1 MRRLSRRSSGARG
14 RKRKAGRRHPCGKLV
29 QPGKAETLREVT
41 ATVLDARQRQ
51 YGVTARQAKDERLGS
66 AIGRLAFAGKITSE
80 QRSAA
85 ELYGD
90 LMARNRAVM
99 GLPPIHP
106 HSASGLLLDEGI
118 FGRSITEYDPDYV
131 EKIRKRAA
139 AAILMLRTADHDAV
153 AATGR
158 RPSMLVHAVVC
169 YEVDAA
175 AWGSADLRNL
185 EHGLEALVTL
195 FGINTGSSP
204 PVSSA

>member
-1 MRRLSRRSSGARG
+1 VARG

-29 QPGKAETLREVT
+29 QPGKTETLREVT

-66 AIGRLAFAGKITSE
+66 AIGRLAFAGKITAE
-80 QRSAA
+80 QLAAA

-118 FGRSITEYDPDYV
+118 FGRSTAELDPDYV

-139 AAILMLRTADHDAV
+139 AALLMLRTADHDASGT
-153 AATGR
+153 TGR
-158 RPSMLVHAVVC
+158 RPSVLVHAVVC

-175 AWGSADLRNL
+175 NWGTADLRNL
-185 EHGLEALVTL
+185 EHGLEALITL
-195 FGINTGSSP
+195 FGIDRGRST

>member
-1 MRRLSRRSSGARG
+1 MARG

-29 QPGKAETLREVT
+29 QPGKAETIREVT
-41 ATVLDARQRQ
+41 ATALDARQRQ

-66 AIGRLAFAGKITSE
+66 AIGRLAFAGKITAE
-80 QRSAA
+80 QLAAA

-106 HSASGLLLDEGI
+106 HSATGLLLDEGI
-118 FGRSITEYDPDYV
+118 FGRSLTEYDPDYV

-139 AAILMLRTADHDAV
+139 AAILMLRTADHDAI

-175 AWGSADLRNL
+175 GWGDADLRNL
-185 EHGLEALVTL
+185 AHGLEALVTL
-195 FGINTGSSP
+195 FGINRDSSL

>member
-1 MRRLSRRSSGARG
+1 MARG

-66 AIGRLAFAGKITSE
+66 AIGRLAFAGKITAE
-80 QRSAA
+80 QLAAA
-85 ELYGD
+85 ELFGD

-118 FGRSITEYDPDYV
+118 FGRSTAELDPDYV

-139 AAILMLRTADHDAV
+139 AALLMLQTADHDASGT
-153 AATGR
+153 TGR
-158 RPSMLVHAVVC
+158 RPSVLVHAVVC

-175 AWGSADLRNL
+175 NWGTADLRNL
-185 EHGLEALVTL
+185 EHGLEALITL
-195 FGINTGSSP
+195 FGIDRGRST

>member
-1 MRRLSRRSSGARG
+1 MARG

-29 QPGKAETLREVT
+29 QPGKAETLREVS

-66 AIGRLAFAGKITSE
+66 AIGRLAFAGKIKAE
-80 QRSAA
+80 QLAAA

-118 FGRSITEYDPDYV
+118 FGRSTAELDPDYV

-139 AAILMLRTADHDAV
+139 AAILMLRTADHDASGT
-153 AATGR
+153 TGR

-175 AWGSADLRNL
+175 NWGTADLRNL

-195 FGINTGSSP
+195 FGINRGSST
-204 PVSSA
+204 PVLSA

>member
-1 MRRLSRRSSGARG
+1 MARG

-29 QPGKAETLREVT
+29 QPGKAETMREVT
-41 ATVLDARQRQ
+41 ATVLDARQRH

-66 AIGRLAFAGKITSE
+66 AIGRLAFAGKISAE
-80 QRSAA
+80 QLAAA

-106 HSASGLLLDEGI
+106 HSATGLLLDEGI
-118 FGRSITEYDPDYV
+118 FGRSITEYDADYV

-139 AAILMLRTADHDAV
+139 AAILMLRTSDHDAI
-153 AATGR
+153 AATSR

-175 AWGSADLRNL
+175 GWGDADLRNL
-185 EHGLEALVTL
+185 AHGLEALVTL
-195 FGINTGSSP
+195 FGINRDSSP

>member
-1 MRRLSRRSSGARG
+1 MARG

-66 AIGRLAFAGKITSE
+66 AIGRLAFAGKITAE
-80 QRSAA
+80 QLAAA

-118 FGRSITEYDPDYV
+118 FGRSTAELDPVYV
-131 EKIRKRAA
+131 AKIRKRAA
-139 AAILMLRTADHDAV
+139 AAILMLRTADSDAV
-153 AATGR
+153 ATTGR
-158 RPSMLVHAVVC
+158 RPSVLVHAVVC

-195 FGINTGSSP
+195 FGIS
-204 PVSSA
+204 

>member
-1 MRRLSRRSSGARG
+1 MARG

-29 QPGKAETLREVT
+29 QPGKAETMREVT
-41 ATVLDARQRQ
+41 ATVMDARQRQ

-66 AIGRLAFAGKITSE
+66 AIGRLAFAGKITAE
-80 QRSAA
+80 QLAAA

-90 LMARNRAVM
+90 LMARNRAVI

-106 HSASGLLLDEGI
+106 HSATGLLLDEGI
-118 FGRSITEYDPDYV
+118 FGRSLTEYDPDYV

-139 AAILMLRTADHDAV
+139 AAILMLRTADHDAI

-175 AWGSADLRNL
+175 GWGDGDLRNL
-185 EHGLEALVTL
+185 AHGLEALVTL
-195 FGINTGSSP
+195 FGINRDSSP

>member
-1 MRRLSRRSSGARG
+1 MARG

-29 QPGKAETLREVT
+29 QPGKAETMREVT

-66 AIGRLAFAGKITSE
+66 AIGRLAFAGKITAE
-80 QRSAA
+80 QLAAA

-118 FGRSITEYDPDYV
+118 FGRSLTEYDPDYV

-139 AAILMLRTADHDAV
+139 AAILMLRTADHDV
-153 AATGR
+153 IAATGR

-175 AWGSADLRNL
+175 GWGDADLRNL
-185 EHGLEALVTL
+185 SHGLEELVTL
-195 FGINTGSSP
+195 FGINKDSSL

>member
-1 MRRLSRRSSGARG
+1 MARG

-29 QPGKAETLREVT
+29 QSGKAETLREGT

-66 AIGRLAFAGKITSE
+66 AIGRLAFSGKITAE
-80 QRSAA
+80 QLSAA

-90 LMARNRAVM
+90 LMARNRAVL

-118 FGRSITEYDPDYV
+118 FGRSTAEPDPDYV
-131 EKIRKRAA
+131 AKIRKRAA
-139 AAILMLRTADHDAV
+139 AAILMLRTADHDAI

-158 RPSMLVHAVVC
+158 RPSVLVHAVVC

-175 AWGSADLRNL
+175 GWGDADLRNL
-185 EHGLEALVTL
+185 AHGLEALVTL
-195 FGINTGSSP
+195 FGINRDSSP

>member
-1 MRRLSRRSSGARG
+1 MARG

-29 QPGKAETLREVT
+29 QPGKTETLREVT

-66 AIGRLAFAGKITSE
+66 AIGRLAFAGKITAE
-80 QRSAA
+80 QLAAA

-118 FGRSITEYDPDYV
+118 FGRSTAELDPDYV

-139 AAILMLRTADHDAV
+139 AALLMLRTADHDGSGT
-153 AATGR
+153 TGR
-158 RPSMLVHAVVC
+158 RPSVLVHAVVC

-175 AWGSADLRNL
+175 SWGTADLRNL
-185 EHGLEALVTL
+185 EHGLEALITL
-195 FGINTGSSP
+195 FGIDRGRST

>member
-1 MRRLSRRSSGARG
+1 MARG

-29 QPGKAETLREVT
+29 QPGKAETMREVT

-66 AIGRLAFAGKITSE
+66 AIGRLAFAGKITAAE
-80 QRSAA
+80 LAAA

-106 HSASGLLLDEGI
+106 HSATGLLLDEGI
-118 FGRSITEYDPDYV
+118 FGRSLTEYDPDYV

-139 AAILMLRTADHDAV
+139 AAILMLRTADHDAS
-153 AATGR
+153 ATTGR

-175 AWGSADLRNL
+175 GWGDADLRNL
-185 EHGLEALVTL
+185 SHGLEALVTL
-195 FGINTGSSP
+195 FGINKDSSL

>member
-1 MRRLSRRSSGARG
+1 MARG

-29 QPGKAETLREVT
+29 QPGKAETIREVT
-41 ATVLDARQRQ
+41 ATVLDARQRH

-66 AIGRLAFAGKITSE
+66 AIGRLAFAGKITAE
-80 QRSAA
+80 QLAAA

-90 LMARNRAVM
+90 LMARNRAVI

-106 HSASGLLLDEGI
+106 HSATGLLLDEGI
-118 FGRSITEYDPDYV
+118 FGRSLTEYDPDYV

-139 AAILMLRTADHDAV
+139 AAILMLRTADHDAI
-153 AATGR
+153 ATTGR
-158 RPSMLVHAVVC
+158 RPSMLVHAVAC

-175 AWGSADLRNL
+175 GWEDADLRNL
-185 EHGLEALVTL
+185 AHGLEALVTL
-195 FGINTGSSP
+195 FGINRDSSL

>member
-1 MRRLSRRSSGARG
+1 VARG
-14 RKRKAGRRHPCGKLV
+14 RKRKAGRRHPSGKLV
-29 QPGKAETLREVT
+29 QPGKAETMREVT

-66 AIGRLAFAGKITSE
+66 AIGRLAFAGKITAE
-80 QRSAA
+80 ELAAA

-106 HSASGLLLDEGI
+106 HSATGLLLDEGI
-118 FGRSITEYDPDYV
+118 FGRSLTEYDPDYV

-139 AAILMLRTADHDAV
+139 AAILMLRTADHDAIAV
-153 AATGR
+153 TGR

-175 AWGSADLRNL
+175 GWGDADLRNL
-185 EHGLEALVTL
+185 AHGLEALVTL
-195 FGINTGSSP
+195 FGINRDSSP

>member
-1 MRRLSRRSSGARG
+1 MARG

-41 ATVLDARQRQ
+41 ATVLNARQRQ

-66 AIGRLAFAGKITSE
+66 AIGRLAFAGKISAE
-80 QRSAA
+80 QLAAA

-118 FGRSITEYDPDYV
+118 FGRSLTEYDPDYV

-175 AWGSADLRNL
+175 GWGDADLRNL
-185 EHGLEALVTL
+185 AHGLEALVTL
-195 FGINTGSSP
+195 FGINRDSSP

>member
-1 MRRLSRRSSGARG
+1 MARG

-66 AIGRLAFAGKITSE
+66 AIGRLAFAGKITAE
-80 QRSAA
+80 QLAAA

-99 GLPPIHP
+99 GLLPIHP
-106 HSASGLLLDEGI
+106 HSATGLLLDEGI
-118 FGRSITEYDPDYV
+118 FGRSLTEYDPDYV

-139 AAILMLRTADHDAV
+139 AAILMLRTADHDAI

-175 AWGSADLRNL
+175 GWGDADLRNL
-185 EHGLEALVTL
+185 AHGLEALVTL
-195 FGINTGSSP
+195 FGINRDSSL

>member
-1 MRRLSRRSSGARG
+1 MARG

-29 QPGKAETLREVT
+29 QPGKTETLREVT

-66 AIGRLAFAGKITSE
+66 AIGRLAFAGKISSE
-80 QRSAA
+80 QLAAA

-118 FGRSITEYDPDYV
+118 FGRSTAELDPDYV
-131 EKIRKRAA
+131 AKIRKRAA
-139 AAILMLRTADHDAV
+139 AALLMLGTADHDAV

-158 RPSMLVHAVVC
+158 RPSILVHAVVC
-169 YEVDAA
+169 YEVDAS
-175 AWGSADLRNL
+175 AWGDADIRNL
-185 EHGLEALVTL
+185 GHGLEALVSL
-195 FGINTGSSP
+195 FGIRTGSLQS
-204 PVSSA
+204 VSSA

>member
-1 MRRLSRRSSGARG
+1 MQRSSRRSTVARG

-29 QPGKAETLREVT
+29 QPGKAETMREVT

-66 AIGRLAFAGKITSE
+66 AIGRLAFAGKITAAE
-80 QRSAA
+80 LAAA

-106 HSASGLLLDEGI
+106 HSATGLLLDEGI
-118 FGRSITEYDPDYV
+118 FGRSLTEYDPDYV

-139 AAILMLRTADHDAV
+139 AAILMLRTSA
-153 AATGR
+153 
-158 RPSMLVHAVVC
+158 PS
-169 YEVDAA
+169 
-175 AWGSADLRNL
+175 
-185 EHGLEALVTL
+185 
-195 FGINTGSSP
+195 
-204 PVSSA
+204 SSASTPCCGRNTMNPIAASSTPTTSKTRA

>member
-1 MRRLSRRSSGARG
+1 VARG

-66 AIGRLAFAGKITSE
+66 AIGRLAFAGKITAE
-80 QRSAA
+80 QLAAA

-106 HSASGLLLDEGI
+106 HSATGLLLDEGI
-118 FGRSITEYDPDYV
+118 FGRSLTEYDPDYV

-139 AAILMLRTADHDAV
+139 AAILMLRTADQDAI

-175 AWGSADLRNL
+175 TWGTGDLRNL
-185 EHGLEALVTL
+185 AHGLEALVTL
-195 FGINTGSSP
+195 FGINRDSSL

>member
-1 MRRLSRRSSGARG
+1 MPRG

-29 QPGKAETLREVT
+29 PASVGETQREVV
-41 ATVLDARQRQ
+41 ATVLEARQRH
-51 YGVTARQAKDERLGS
+51 YGVTARQAKDDRLGT
-66 AIGRLAFAGKITSE
+66 ALGRVAFAGKITAE
-80 QRSAA
+80 QLAAA

-106 HSASGLLLDEGI
+106 HSATGLLLDEGI
-118 FGRSITEYDPDYV
+118 FGRSLTEYDPDYV

-139 AAILMLRTADHDAV
+139 AAILMLRTADHDAI

-175 AWGSADLRNL
+175 GWGDADLRNL
-185 EHGLEALVTL
+185 AHGLEALVTL
-195 FGINTGSSP
+195 FGINRDSSL

>member
-1 MRRLSRRSSGARG
+1 MARG

-29 QPGKAETLREVT
+29 QPGKAETLRGVT

-66 AIGRLAFAGKITSE
+66 AIGRLAFAGKITAE
-80 QRSAA
+80 QLAAA

-118 FGRSITEYDPDYV
+118 FGRSTAEPDLDYV
-131 EKIRKRAA
+131 AKIRKRSA
-139 AAILMLRTADHDAV
+139 AAILMLRTADHDAI
-153 AATGR
+153 ATTGR
-158 RPSMLVHAVVC
+158 RPSVLVHAVVC

-175 AWGSADLRNL
+175 TWGDADLRNL
-185 EHGLEALVTL
+185 GHGLDALVNL
-195 FGINTGSSP
+195 FGIRAGSSR
-204 PVSSA
+204 PVSFACQV

>member
-1 MRRLSRRSSGARG
+1 MARG

-29 QPGKAETLREVT
+29 QPGKTETLREVT

-66 AIGRLAFAGKITSE
+66 AIGRLAFAGKITAE
-80 QRSAA
+80 QLAAA

-118 FGRSITEYDPDYV
+118 FGRSTAELDPDYV

-139 AAILMLRTADHDAV
+139 AALLMLRTADHDASGT
-153 AATGR
+153 TGR
-158 RPSMLVHAVVC
+158 RPSVLVHAVVC

-175 AWGSADLRNL
+175 NWGTADLRNL
-185 EHGLEALVTL
+185 EHGLEALITL
-195 FGINTGSSP
+195 FGIDRGRST

>member
-1 MRRLSRRSSGARG
+1 MARG
-14 RKRKAGRRHPCGKLV
+14 RKRKAGRHHPCGKLV

-41 ATVLDARQRQ
+41 ATVLNARQRQ

-66 AIGRLAFAGKITSE
+66 AIGRLAFAGKITAE
-80 QRSAA
+80 QLAAA

-118 FGRSITEYDPDYV
+118 FGRSLTEYDPDYV

-175 AWGSADLRNL
+175 GWGDADLRNL
-185 EHGLEALVTL
+185 AHGLEALVTL
-195 FGINTGSSP
+195 FGINRDSSM

>member
-1 MRRLSRRSSGARG
+1 MARG

-29 QPGKAETLREVT
+29 QPGKAETMREVT

-66 AIGRLAFAGKITSE
+66 AIGRLAFAGKITAE
-80 QRSAA
+80 QLAAA

-90 LMARNRAVM
+90 LTARNRAVM

-106 HSASGLLLDEGI
+106 HSATGLLLDEGI
-118 FGRSITEYDPDYV
+118 FGRSLTEYDPDYV

-139 AAILMLRTADHDAV
+139 AAILMLRTADHDAI

-175 AWGSADLRNL
+175 GWGDADLRNL
-185 EHGLEALVTL
+185 AHGLEGLVTL
-195 FGINTGSSP
+195 FGINRDSSL

>member
-1 MRRLSRRSSGARG
+1 MARG

-29 QPGKAETLREVT
+29 QPGKAETMREVT
-41 ATVLDARQRQ
+41 ATVLDARQRH

-66 AIGRLAFAGKITSE
+66 AIGRLAFAGKISAE
-80 QRSAA
+80 QLAAA

-106 HSASGLLLDEGI
+106 HSATGLLLDEGI
-118 FGRSITEYDPDYV
+118 FGRSLTEYDPDYV
-131 EKIRKRAA
+131 EKIRKRTA
-139 AAILMLRTADHDAV
+139 AAILMLRTADHDAI

-175 AWGSADLRNL
+175 GWGDADLRNL
-185 EHGLEALVTL
+185 AHGLEALVTL
-195 FGINTGSSP
+195 FGINRDSSL